1 MKIEEHPVR
10 NRRILTFLAFL
21 TVACTVVAAQD
32 NPFTGM
38 ASRSYSDYCF
48 DLDRIAYIDIGKR
61 DSLSAAQTV
70 KQMREAAE
78 VTKHRKWSLEAD
90 LLEETYRF

>member
-1 MKIEEHPVR
+1 
-10 NRRILTFLAFL
+10 
-21 TVACTVVAAQD
+21 
-32 NPFTGM
+32 M
-38 ASRSYSDYCF
+38 ATRPYSNYCF
-48 DLDRIAYIDIGKR
+48 ELDRIVYIDLGNR
-61 DSLSAAQTV
+61 DSLTTVQTV